1 MSPNE
6 KTAGLPADIQGETTM
21 RNIHRLH
28 RDAIAACALALAISG
43 CAGSSL
49 MWPTTQPSAPGQIA
63 GDKPIPRVQN
73 CININSGTPSKYV
86 CNGKTYT
93 SHELR
98 KLREDG
104 ASAAMASK

>member
-1 MSPNE
+1 M
-6 KTAGLPADIQGETTM
+6 KT
-21 RNIHRLH
+21 IHEFH
-28 RDAIAACALALAISG
+28 RGAIAACALAIALSG
-43 CAGSSL
+43 CAGTTL
-49 MWPTTQPSAPGQIA
+49 MWPSSQPAAPVQAA
-63 GDKPIPRVQN
+63 GDKPIPKVQN

-104 ASAAMASK
+104 AASAMASK